1 MGWRNKRG
9 FENKSSF
16 LSGHLLLEAALVK
29 GLAYSAGAT
38 TVALE
43 GYQAG
48 ATLFNQMLV
57 GGCRR

>member
-1 MGWRNKRG
+1 MGWRNERG

-38 TVALE
+38 AVALE
-43 GYQAG
+43 SHQAS
-48 ATLFNQMLV
+48 ATLSDGV
-57 GGCRR
+57 S

>member
-1 MGWRNKRG
+1 MRWRNERG

-38 TVALE
+38 AVALE
-43 GYQAG
+43 SHQAS
-48 ATLFNQMLV
+48 ATLSDGV
-57 GGCRR
+57 S